1 LEEDAVQVTMIRKI
15 LESGEECPKCQEAA
29 RLIKEKGHWEK
40 ITKIVDA
47 VVGNEESEG
56 FQLSRQYAV
65 ERAPFFIV
73 EKDDGEKKVIVSV
86 LQFVREME
94 KPS

>member
-1 LEEDAVQVTMIRKI
+1 MVKKV
-15 LESGEECPKCQEAA
+15 LESGEDCPKCIEAIKM
-29 RLIKEKGHWEK
+29 LKEKGVWEK
-40 ITKIVDA
+40 INTVVAA

-56 FQLSRQYAV
+56 FKLARQYAV

-73 EKDDGEKKVIVSV
+73 EKDDGEKKVIASV

-94 KPS
+94 KPPQS

>member
-1 LEEDAVQVTMIRKI
+1 MIRKI

-29 RLIKEKGHWEK
+29 KLIREKGHWEK
-40 ITKIVDA
+40 INKVVDA
-47 VVGNEESEG
+47 VVGNPESEG
-56 FQLSRQYAV
+56 FQIAREYAI

-73 EKDDGEKKVIVSV
+73 ETDDGEKKIIVSV

-94 KPS
+94 RPS